1 MLPRIRG
8 VTLPNP
14 TWSAFSFDRVLQ
26 YYDGPRLLLQ
36 QSRAGQIFLAWWS
49 DSDELVERWVYLPV
63 SQHRLREILSGAM
76 PSLEGLYSP
85 EDGCL
90 FVIDKDPHTD
100 SIIQAVM
107 TAATELPSDAL
118 PRSGA
123 RINIPVPAEFIDTP
137 SREGAHILSVKLEG
151 KPSDVTGRISAKVA
165 SQLTGNL
172 QRLVDALGQAKSGY
186 PTARGSIPETILNET
201 RLDPVSINLGSLVIR
216 LETSNRDDLFGESLA
231 KSSLEGL
238 FDLFEVGYEIA
249 ELASQL
255 SELKSR
261 VAKNYKDFLSTIESS
276 LNAASLTWNQ
286 SGKPMYRQ
294 FFLNDA
300 SARSIIAQIDAA
312 TDLTQDNIA
321 LEVTLIGANVRTLR
335 FEVATLDTSERFE
348 GFIHEEV
355 ISEIE
360 KITLNSECRVILQPN
375 LQVSEVSGEERTTY
389 ILLEIRPV

>member
-1 MLPRIRG
+1 M
-8 VTLPNP
+8 
-14 TWSAFSFDRVLQ
+14 
-26 YYDGPRLLLQ
+26 
-36 QSRAGQIFLAWWS
+36 
-49 DSDELVERWVYLPV
+49 
-63 SQHRLREILSGAM
+63 
-76 PSLEGLYSP
+76 
-85 EDGCL
+85 
-90 FVIDKDPHTD
+90 
-100 SIIQAVM
+100 
-107 TAATELPSDAL
+107 
-118 PRSGA
+118 
-123 RINIPVPAEFIDTP
+123 
-137 SREGAHILSVKLEG
+137 SVKLEG